1 MDWNGFG
8 EKEVTER
15 FPDSVVE
22 PHEEVERADTED
34 RDAKSRR
41 VTWGQEDSVRKFHR
55 DDVPF
60 NASRPHEGE
69 VSGEE
74 GENAALKITF
84 KHSKNNIR
92 GGPIKPPP
100 QSDESSTPSFPT
112 SPSDI
117 YRQFGGQP
125 DAPKSILKVKKCT
138 APVNMM
144 EMMKAESNESAVID
158 RNTTGPKIKAVSD
171 EEVKEREGS
180 AVVAKSDG
188 ASTVDDEVVNT
199 HRPVSRFKASRL
211 RNNLPNL

>member
-1 MDWNGFG
+1 M
-8 EKEVTER
+8 TER
-15 FPDSVVE
+15 YPDSVVE
-22 PHEEVERADTED
+22 PHEEVERVDTED

-158 RNTTGPKIKAVSD
+158 QRNTTGPKIKAVSD

-180 AVVAKSDG
+180 DV

-199 HRPVSRFKASRL
+199 HRPVSRFKASRM